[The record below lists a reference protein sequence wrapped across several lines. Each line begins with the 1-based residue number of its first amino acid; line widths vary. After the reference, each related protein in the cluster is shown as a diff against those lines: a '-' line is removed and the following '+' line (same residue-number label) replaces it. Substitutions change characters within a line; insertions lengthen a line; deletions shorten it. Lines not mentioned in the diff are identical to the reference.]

1 MSEVITGVVK
11 LAFGF
16 ISRKVRDYGAEK
28 LQDGGLT
35 DQKFR
40 GLIVREMDDIKS
52 KLDAISRKDL
62 GTSISSLREGIDRLS
77 LSFGES
83 SDSRNQSTSEL
94 PTAKGSPDET
104 KPVRRSATV
113 EDAVALANAI
123 GNLTIVSKERFE
135 LAKKSFENAAEKARE
150 AFHNT
155 ALSTDERIL
164 ASKVRIASAILQHL
178 DDPEV
183 AASDCLNS
191 LRELNDMPSIQEIF
205 SVHLNGGIKSV
216 FKKESRVE
224 VVETVTMINLIL
236 ADFISKFTK
245 RRMAVF
251 DWPMIKCGKR
261 VVHPIHYDQTRLPN
275 LKEMEITAPWD
286 FVILKEKISTWSILH
301 RLPALTRKGD
311 LICFT
316 LARHGPQK
324 LDKTTG
330 KLQPYCLSPLEDNTE
345 HPQPSHEVIDLVFD
359 EDDTMYVFSNDE
371 KGGYRLSVYSADGR
385 NVYHCTLNFLEGKD
399 CNNIH
404 ITVSNDKKI
413 VISCGHDKT
422 PNSMVYLCNSDG
434 KLINSF
440 DTGLKSAWL
449 GNKHDIEFVYISFD
463 NKIILV
469 TRTWPGIPVSEDSHM
484 LHIYTE
490 DGELQRTVKFR
501 PSEGNMSYSVGM
513 FYNQATENIIGRVIE
528 SRYDD
533 DDKKMQIE
541 YLSGQTAE
549 RQCSYLL
556 YNTNFTES
564 ISESDAC
571 FVWNTNGAVALV
583 SKNRIIFLQKP
594 SP

>member
-1 MSEVITGVVK
+1 MSEVIIGVLK

-16 ISRKVRDYGAEK
+16 ISSKVRDYGAEK

-77 LSFGES
+77 LSFDES
-83 SDSRNQSTSEL
+83 SDSRNQCTSEL

-104 KPVRRSATV
+104 KPARQSATV

-123 GNLTIVSKERFE
+123 GNLKIVSNERFE
-135 LAKKSFENAAEKARE
+135 LAKKSFEKAAEKASE

-205 SVHLNGGIKSV
+205 SVHLKGGIKSV

-275 LKEMEITAPWD
+275 LKEMEITPPWD
-286 FVILKEKISTWSILH
+286 IVVFKDEITRWPH
-301 RLPALTRKGD
+301 ALTRKGD
-311 LICFT
+311 LICLT
-316 LARHGPQK
+316 DTRHGPQK

-345 HPQPSHEVIDLVFD
+345 HPQPSRQIDSAFD
-359 EDDTMYVFSNDE
+359 EDETMYVISSDYKGND
-371 KGGYRLSVYSADGR
+371 YTLSVYSADGR
-385 NVYHCTLNFLEGKD
+385 NMHHSTLKFLQGKSHKGR
-399 CNNIH
+399 IH
-404 ITVSNDKKI
+404 IAVTNDKNI
-413 VISCGHDKT
+413 VISCVHNKT
-422 PNSMVYLCNSDG
+422 LNIMVYLCNSDE

-440 DTGLKSAWL
+440 DTGLKSGVW
-449 GNKHDIEFVYISFD
+449 NNEHSIEFVSVSFD

-469 TRTWPGIPVSEDSHM
+469 TTVSICLEDSQSHM

-490 DGELQRTVKFR
+490 DGELLQRTVKFR
-501 PSEGNMSYSVGM
+501 LSEGNKLYHGRM
-513 FYNQATENIIGRVIE
+513 FYNQVTDDTENIIGLVLE
-528 SRYDD
+528 FPGYDFAE
-533 DDKKMQIE
+533 KMWIE
-541 YLSGQTAE
+541 YLSVQTAE
-549 RQCSYLL
+549 HQCSYLL
-556 YNTNFTES
+556 YNTNFPES
-564 ISESDAC
+564 ISRWDTC
-571 FVWNTNGAVALV
+571 LVCNTNGAIALV
-583 SKNRIIFLQKP
+583 TKKRVIFLQKP

>member
-11 LAFGF
+11 LAFSF
-16 ISRKVRDYGAEK
+16 ISSKVRDYGAEK

-40 GLIVREMDDIKS
+40 GWIVREMKDIKTT
-52 KLDAISRKDL
+52 LDAISRKDL
-62 GTSISSLREGIDRLS
+62 GASISSLQEGIDRLS
-77 LSFGES
+77 LSFDES

-104 KPVRRSATV
+104 KPAQQSV

-123 GNLTIVSKERFE
+123 GNPVKIVSNKRFE
-135 LAKKSFENAAEKARE
+135 WAQKSFENAAEKARE

-155 ALSTDERIL
+155 ALSTYERIL

-178 DDPEV
+178 DDPKV

-191 LRELNDMPSIQEIF
+191 LRELNGMPSIQEIF

-216 FKKESRVE
+216 FKKDSRVE

-236 ADFISKFTK
+236 ADFISKFTT

-251 DWPMIKCGKR
+251 EWPMIKCGKR

-275 LKEMEITAPWD
+275 LKEMKITPPWDIVVFKDEITG
-286 FVILKEKISTWSILH
+286 WSRH
-301 RLPALTRKGD
+301 ALTRKGD

-316 LARHGPQK
+316 DARHGPQK
-324 LDKTTG
+324 LDKTTS

-345 HPQPSHEVIDLVFD
+345 HRQPSHEVIDLVFD
-359 EDDTMYVFSNDE
+359 EDYTMYVFSNDE

-385 NVYHCTLNFLEGKD
+385 NVDHRTLNFLEGKD

-413 VISCGHDKT
+413 VISYGHYKT
-422 PNSMVYLCNSDG
+422 HNIMVYLCNSDG

-440 DTGLKSAWL
+440 DTGLKSGWT
-449 GNKHDIEFVYISFD
+449 GNEEHDIEFVYISFD

-469 TRTWPGIPVSEDSHM
+469 TYTGPAIAAFEDSESYM

-501 PSEGNMSYSVGM
+501 PSEGNMLYHVGM
-513 FYNQATENIIGRVIE
+513 FYNQVTENIIRRAIE
-528 SRYDD
+528 SQY
-533 DDKKMQIE
+533 DKKMQIE

-556 YNTNFTES
+556 YNTNFPER
-564 ISESDAC
+564 ISGLHIC
-571 FVWNTNGAVALV
+571 LVCNTNGAVALV
-583 SKNRIIFLQKP
+583 SENRVIFLQKP

>member
-16 ISRKVRDYGAEK
+16 ISSKVRDYGAEK

-40 GLIVREMDDIKS
+40 GLIVREMKDIKTT
-52 KLDAISRKDL
+52 LDAISRKDL
-62 GTSISSLREGIDRLS
+62 GASSSSLQDGIDRLS
-77 LSFGES
+77 LYFDEP

-94 PTAKGSPDET
+94 LTAKGSPDET
-104 KPVRRSATV
+104 KPAQQSV

-123 GNLTIVSKERFE
+123 GNLKIVSNNRFE

-191 LRELNDMPSIQEIF
+191 LRELNGMPSIQEIF

-251 DWPMIKCGKR
+251 DWPTIKCGKQ

-275 LKEMEITAPWD
+275 LKRMGITAPWNI
-286 FVILKEKISTWSILH
+286 VVLEEEISPRSMRRW
-301 RLPALTRKGD
+301 LTRKGD

-316 LARHGPQK
+316 DSRHPQK

-345 HPQPSHEVIDLVFD
+345 PPQPLDYVVIGLAFD
-359 EDDTMYVFSNDE
+359 KDDTMYVVSKDYNLDDCT
-371 KGGYRLSVYSADGR
+371 LSVYSADGR
-385 NVYHCTLNFLEGKD
+385 NMHHCSLKFLEEKYPDKTG
-399 CNNIH
+399 
-404 ITVSNDKKI
+404 ITVTNDKKI
-413 VISCGHDKT
+413 VISCGHIET
-422 PNSMVYLCNSDG
+422 PSIMVYLCNSDG

-440 DTGLKSAWL
+440 HIGLKSEL
-449 GNKHDIEFVYISFD
+449 PVHVFHHIEHYIEVVSVSFD

-469 TRTWPGIPVSEDSHM
+469 TTTSREDSLSAHM
-484 LHIYTE
+484 LRIYTE
-490 DGELQRTVKFR
+490 DGELQMTAKFR
-501 PSEGNMSYSVGM
+501 LSEDDKLYSGSGKMV
-513 FYNQATENIIGRVIE
+513 YNQVTENIIGLRV
-528 SRYDD
+528 RG
-533 DDKKMQIE
+533 DKKIWIE

-556 YNTNFTES
+556 YDTNFPGS
-564 ISESDAC
+564 ILRRDTC
-571 FVWNTNGAVALV
+571 LVGNTNGTVALV
-583 SKNRIIFLQKP
+583 SENRVIFLQKP
-594 SP
+594 SL

>member
-1 MSEVITGVVK
+1 MSEVITGVLK
-11 LAFGF
+11 LAFGL
-16 ISRKVRDYGAEK
+16 ISSKVRDYGAEK

-40 GLIVREMDDIKS
+40 GLIVREMKDIKTT
-52 KLDAISRKDL
+52 LDAISRKDL
-62 GTSISSLREGIDRLS
+62 GASISSLQEGIDRLS
-77 LSFGES
+77 LSFDES

-104 KPVRRSATV
+104 KPAQQSV

-123 GNLTIVSKERFE
+123 GNLKIVSNERFE
-135 LAKKSFENAAEKARE
+135 LAKKSFEKAAEKASE

-205 SVHLNGGIKSV
+205 SVHLKGGIKSF

-224 VVETVTMINLIL
+224 VVEIVTMINLIL

-261 VVHPIHYDQTRLPN
+261 VVHPIHYARQTRLPN
-275 LKEMEITAPWD
+275 LKEMKITAPWD
-286 FVILKEKISTWSILH
+286 FVVLKETIQH
-301 RLPALTRKGD
+301 RPLALTRRGD

-316 LARHGPQK
+316 DARHGPQK

-345 HPQPSHEVIDLVFD
+345 HPQPSHKVVDLVFD
-359 EDDTMYVFSNDE
+359 EDDTMYVLSS
-371 KGGYRLSVYSADGR
+371 GYRLSVYSADGR
-385 NVYHCTLNFLEGKD
+385 NVYHCTLNFLEGNYCD
-399 CNNIH
+399 DIH

-413 VISCGHDKT
+413 VISCAHNEA
-422 PNSMVYLCNSDG
+422 PNIMVYLCNSDG

-440 DTGLKSAWL
+440 DTGLTSALW
-449 GNKHDIEFVYISFD
+449 GNKHHIEFVSISFN

-469 TRTWPGIPVSEDSHM
+469 TRTRSAIAVFEDSGSYM

-490 DGELQRTVKFR
+490 DGGLLQRTVKFR
-501 PSEGNMSYSVGM
+501 PSEGNILYFDRMV
-513 FYNQATENIIGRVIE
+513 YNQVTENIIGCVME
-528 SRYDD
+528 SPQCQWLRYDVN
-533 DDKKMQIE
+533 KISIE
-541 YLSGQTAE
+541 YLSVQTAE

-556 YNTNFTES
+556 YSTNFPDS
-564 ISESDAC
+564 ISRYDAC
-571 FVWNTNGAVALV
+571 LVGNTNGTVALV
-583 SKNRIIFLQKP
+583 CENRVIFLQKP